1 MAPLWTLLAV
11 FVAGTVKGTAGL
23 GFPTLATPLLSLAVD
38 VKTAVALLILPNI
51 VMDGIQFARRGAPT
65 ETIRRLLPL
74 LIGGAIGTVVGTRLL
89 VVLPTRTVLLLLGGF
104 VVAFVALNAT
114 RFSPR
119 LPRTWEPWA
128 GPVAGFVAGVVGGV
142 TNVPGTPL
150 AMYFYALGMS
160 KTDFLASTAFT
171 FLIYKLV
178 QIGAV
183 AWYGLL
189 TTALAATS
197 VARPARVQ
205 PRGARAPRRARSL
218 AHRAQRAGVSDAR
231 ERVSGRIRLRR
242 DDITGLDVD
251 AIVNA
256 ANSSLLGGGGVDG
269 AIHRAAGPG
278 LLEECRRLGGCPTAS
293 TPWARSGTAAPTT
306 RTPCWRRVIATR

>member
-38 VKTAVALLILPNI
+38 VKTAVVLLILPNI
-51 VMDGIQFARRGAPT
+51 VMDGIQFVRRGAAT
-65 ETIRRLLPL
+65 ETIRRLVPL

-119 LPRTWEPWA
+119 LPRAWEPWA
-128 GPVAGFVAGVVGGV
+128 GPVAGFVAGVVGGI

-150 AMYFYALGMS
+150 AIYFYALGMS

-197 VARPARVQ
+197 VALTGIA
-205 PRGARAPRRARSL
+205 L
-218 AHRAQRAGVSDAR
+218 AGFVIGLWIQNRLDQRAFNRAVLA
-231 ERVSGRIRLRR
+231 
-242 DDITGLDVD
+242 
-251 AIVNA
+251 
-256 ANSSLLGGGGVDG
+256 LLG
-269 AIHRAAGPG
+269 ALG
-278 LLEECRRLGGCPTAS
+278 LWLIV
-293 TPWARSGTAAPTT
+293 RSVLA
-306 RTPCWRRVIATR
+306 